1 MTTITA
7 HSNMSAALKTGR
19 TSWVWYVI
27 LGVALIA
34 VGLLASINLFATTI
48 VSVIYIAA
56 MMLVGAVFQI
66 AHAFAARNWRR
77 RTFDLIS
84 GLFYGAASAMLIF
97 DPILSAVDI
106 ALVIGALLIAAG
118 IFRIATALRDRSRT
132 GWGWVLSSGIAT
144 VVVGLPIVLT
154 WPAVGLGLL
163 GAMLTIDLL
172 FQGFGFLAFGI
183 ALRRLAS

>member
-1 MTTITA
+1 
-7 HSNMSAALKTGR
+7 
-19 TSWVWYVI
+19 
-27 LGVALIA
+27 
-34 VGLLASINLFATTI
+34 
-48 VSVIYIAA
+48 
-56 MMLVGAVFQI
+56 
-66 AHAFAARNWRR
+66 
-77 RTFDLIS
+77 
-84 GLFYGAASAMLIF
+84 LIF

-144 VVVGLPIVLT
+144 VVVGLLIVLT

-183 ALRRLAS
+183 VLRHLAS